1 MFSNPAPYLPY
12 PVSEMSKRGLLFL
25 VLYLSCLGAIAFGI
39 DFRIG
44 VTPLEGYTSSQ
55 TTLQVSLLGI
65 GDFLPDEAR
74 VARGIV
80 TALPRQR
87 VGDLPSNPE
96 NWGLE
101 FLACRIIRSYSEIH
115 LEDYAIQLMG
125 KTIQV
130 NAP

>member
-1 MFSNPAPYLPY
+1 MI
-12 PVSEMSKRGLLFL
+12 KRWLLFL
-25 VLYLSCLGAIAFGI
+25 GLYISCVGAIALGL
-39 DFRIG
+39 DVRTG
-44 VTPLEGYTSSQ
+44 VTPTIFSDNSHA
-55 TTLQVSLLGI
+55 TLQISEVGM

-74 VARGIV
+74 LSRGVV
-80 TALPRQR
+80 TALPKQR
-87 VGDLPSNPE
+87 VGDLTCNAE

-101 FLACRIIRSYSEIH
+101 FLACKIIRSYSEIH